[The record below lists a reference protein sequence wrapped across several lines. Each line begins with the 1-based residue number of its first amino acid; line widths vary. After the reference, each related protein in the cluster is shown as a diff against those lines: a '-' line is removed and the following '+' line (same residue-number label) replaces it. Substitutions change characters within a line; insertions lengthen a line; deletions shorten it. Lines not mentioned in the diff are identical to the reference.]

1 MQYKKNTA
9 LVVIP
14 ARYGSTRLPA
24 KVLLKTSGKYLMQH
38 TYEQILKCRLVD
50 RIIIATDD
58 KRVFK
63 AGQEFGAEVRMTSK
77 RHTCGTERIAQVARH
92 LPYQYIINVQA
103 DEPQIDP
110 KSVDQVI
117 DILRRN
123 KDADMATLASPIKP
137 KDMAD
142 PNKVK
147 ALLDRNKFAIGFMR
161 LVDSHARSIGHAK
174 LFRHIGIYG

>member
-1 MQYKKNTA
+1 MTLMRIIMKT

-24 KVLLKTSGKYLMQH
+24 KVLLKASGKYLMQH

-58 KRVFK
+58 RRVFK
-63 AGQEFGAEVRMTSK
+63 AGKEFGAEVRMTSK
-77 RHTCGTERIAQVARH
+77 RHTCGTERMAQVARH
-92 LPYQYIINVQA
+92 LDCQYVINVQA

-117 DILRRN
+117 AILRRN
-123 KDADMATLASPIKP
+123 KNADMATLASPIKP

-147 ALLDRNKFAIGFMR
+147 ALL
-161 LVDSHARSIGHAK
+161 
-174 LFRHIGIYG
+174 